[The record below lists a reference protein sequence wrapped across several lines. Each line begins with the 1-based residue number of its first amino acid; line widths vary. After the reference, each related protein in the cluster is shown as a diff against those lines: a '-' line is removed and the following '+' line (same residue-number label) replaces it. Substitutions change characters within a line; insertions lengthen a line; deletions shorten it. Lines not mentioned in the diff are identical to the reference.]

1 MNCCQATHPFLC
13 GLMGSYEEPP
23 DDKQWAAMRHIPI
36 TPNFWVL
43 SWTAWRWWITAKWR
57 ESNGSIVVVL
67 RVLGEWQTEIEKV
80 STVHW
85 SLDSINWEIIL
96 LLESIRGNCY
106 DHSIRVRKFGNSD
119 TMRIMGGSIAL
130 EIVDQCD

>member
-1 MNCCQATHPFLC
+1 
-13 GLMGSYEEPP
+13 
-23 DDKQWAAMRHIPI
+23 
-36 TPNFWVL
+36 
-43 SWTAWRWWITAKWR
+43 
-57 ESNGSIVVVL
+57 VVL